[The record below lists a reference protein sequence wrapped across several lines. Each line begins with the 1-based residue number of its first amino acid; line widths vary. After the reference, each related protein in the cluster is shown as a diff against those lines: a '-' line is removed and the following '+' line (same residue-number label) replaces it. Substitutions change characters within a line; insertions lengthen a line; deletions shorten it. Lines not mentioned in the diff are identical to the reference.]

1 MISHEH
7 KIIFIHIPKCAG
19 TTIERVLFPKK
30 QFNWR
35 EPDYENLH
43 GWCPKNK
50 LFLHQ
55 ATAEQL
61 LSKKLISENIW
72 NEYLK
77 IGIVRNPYS
86 RAVSGYFWLMNN
98 TQIRDSFRNY
108 ILRGGKFKSLLNDNS
123 SNKFRGDHLWLQK
136 DFLYFENKLVLD
148 KLYFFENL
156 DEIFNDLKK
165 NVHLKN
171 SITHYMKGDKSSIH
185 YSNLFDDKTLQMF
198 NEIYDSDLK
207 TFNYSFEK
215 EYTWDIIKNIKA
227 FKYQLWNKKT
237 RHY

>member
-1 MISHEH
+1 M
-7 KIIFIHIPKCAG
+7 KICTDGVQRINYFCIRQQPNNYY
-19 TTIERVLFPKK
+19 
-30 QFNWR
+30 Q
-35 EPDYENLH
+35 
-43 GWCPKNK
+43 
-50 LFLHQ
+50 
-55 ATAEQL
+55 
-61 LSKKLISENIW
+61 KKLISENIW

-165 NVHLKN
+165 MC
-171 SITHYMKGDKSSIH
+171 I
-185 YSNLFDDKTLQMF
+185 
-198 NEIYDSDLK
+198 
-207 TFNYSFEK
+207 
-215 EYTWDIIKNIKA
+215 
-227 FKYQLWNKKT
+227 
-237 RHY
+237 